1 MSKFLHWENKI
12 LTGFSNS
19 NILFYNYPP
28 PEIGFFLFLS
38 CCDLLRENDI
48 TSVLDHTFCVE
59 HNAFGK
65 FSQHELKPNGRNIP
79 VTEENKKEYVR

>member
-1 MSKFLHWENKI
+1 MSLYYIYYNPNPCI
-12 LTGFSNS
+12 CPLFSMDSFSIYVNLNS
-19 NILFYNYPP
+19 L
-28 PEIGFFLFLS
+28 
-38 CCDLLRENDI
+38 CRENDI

-65 FSQHELKPNGRNIP
+65 FLQHELKPNGRNIP

>member
-1 MSKFLHWENKI
+1 MRLH
-12 LTGFSNS
+12 
-19 NILFYNYPP
+19 YYADDAHRHHD
-28 PEIGFFLFLS
+28 S
-38 CCDLLRENDI
+38 CVCRENDI

-65 FSQHELKPNGRNIP
+65 FLQHELKPNGRNIP